1 MLTTSPARAARTS
14 SASDDV
20 HGAPDR
26 VRINEDA
33 PAPTKVRYGAFTGRA
48 AHHDPLSL
56 PRRPRPCFGAALVLS
71 ADRTSDTPSDRTAP
85 IHARQR
91 RRDEAQSGQAACA
104 FAWKH
109 EGRRHRRRFSDPPAR
124 SRIAAVWSRL
134 GLCHPV
140 SRPRAPKGQRCQGSP
155 PEGQAPQGEPR
166 RSSGRADLISG
177 KPRRRKATAP
187 HRSLPQDQ
195 PPRRGRRVGQPSFLG
210 GTRRYLPAHLRAPQP
225 THGSAPVRGRAQGGA
240 DAGRL
245 PTATASQ
252 DQSATSSDTATSG
265 AGGRATASGNDQTFP
280 TCTSLRASPQ
290 LTRSGFRGWPGC
302 GAPEPNVAS
311 TA

>member
-1 MLTTSPARAARTS
+1 MLQSLLIRGTASLSRPCCRSRFRVEARVSEAPAKILRPAGAFAHRGRVVPVGSMPPGLAPESAEGPEMSGKPARGPGST
-14 SASDDV
+14 
-20 HGAPDR
+20 GA
-26 VRINEDA
+26 
-33 PAPTKVRYGAFTGRA
+33 
-48 AHHDPLSL
+48 
-56 PRRPRPCFGAALVLS
+56 
-71 ADRTSDTPSDRTAP
+71 
-85 IHARQR
+85 
-91 RRDEAQSGQAACA
+91 
-104 FAWKH
+104 
-109 EGRRHRRRFSDPPAR
+109 
-124 SRIAAVWSRL
+124 
-134 GLCHPV
+134 
-140 SRPRAPKGQRCQGSP
+140 
-155 PEGQAPQGEPR
+155 PR

-225 THGSAPVRGRAQGGA
+225 THGSARVRGRAQGGA

>member
-1 MLTTSPARAARTS
+1 MLSP
-14 SASDDV
+14 
-20 HGAPDR
+20 
-26 VRINEDA
+26 
-33 PAPTKVRYGAFTGRA
+33 
-48 AHHDPLSL
+48 L
-56 PRRPRPCFGAALVLS
+56 PRAGRRPGRGRRDDWLRRARRATPPAGRETL
-71 ADRTSDTPSDRTAP
+71 DRHT
-85 IHARQR
+85 R
-91 RRDEAQSGQAACA
+91 RRRRRPAASTACA
-104 FAWKH
+104 IAWKH
-109 EGRRHRRRFSDPPAR
+109 ECRRHRRRFCDPPAR

-140 SRPRAPKGQRCQGSP
+140 SRPRAPKGRGGLGSP
-155 PEGQAPQGEPR
+155 PEGQAPQGEPG

-245 PTATASQ
+245 PSATASQ

-265 AGGRATASGNDQTFP
+265 AGGRATASGNDQAVP
-280 TCTSLRASPQ
+280 TWRVLK
-290 LTRSGFRGWPGC
+290 G
-302 GAPEPNVAS
+302 
-311 TA
+311 

>member
-1 MLTTSPARAARTS
+1 M
-14 SASDDV
+14 
-20 HGAPDR
+20 
-26 VRINEDA
+26 
-33 PAPTKVRYGAFTGRA
+33 
-48 AHHDPLSL
+48 
-56 PRRPRPCFGAALVLS
+56 
-71 ADRTSDTPSDRTAP
+71 
-85 IHARQR
+85 
-91 RRDEAQSGQAACA
+91 
-104 FAWKH
+104 
-109 EGRRHRRRFSDPPAR
+109 PPE
-124 SRIAAVWSRL
+124 
-134 GLCHPV
+134 P
-140 SRPRAPKGQRCQGSP
+140 RPRAPKDQRCQGMPSRGP
-155 PEGQAPQGEPR
+155 ASMGTPR

-195 PPRRGRRVGQPSFLG
+195 PPRSGRRVGQPSVLG

-225 THGSAPVRGRAQGGA
+225 THDSAPVRGRAQGGA

-265 AGGRATASGNDQTFP
+265 AGGRATASGNDQSFP

-311 TA
+311 AA